1 MMALETIPII
11 GRNPRNFIL
20 QTKESISV
28 PITAQASR
36 LGTSAFSDAAPVEL
50 RPNATSEDVKAVV
63 RSVYRHLLGNDYLMA
78 SERLVIPES
87 LLGDGKI
94 TVKEFVRQ
102 VAKSELYKTKFF
114 YNNFHSRV
122 TELNYKH
129 LLGRA
134 PYDQAEISDH
144 LDLYEANG
152 YDADIDSYID
162 SLEYQTAFGEN
173 IVPYYRDLVTTGV
186 GQRTVGFTRLFA
198 LYRGYAGSSNAQLQ
212 GNYPRLVTEIA
223 RGMASTIVAPGSAYT
238 RPSLMGV
245 PVNSTFGGSKAFGS
259 GRLYRVEMA
268 AISGSGYPSVRRS
281 NKVLIIPYEELS
293 NNMQRVQRQGGKIA
307 SITPL

>member
-1 MMALETIPII
+1 M
-11 GRNPRNFIL
+11 
-20 QTKESISV
+20 

-36 LGTSAFSDAAPVEL
+36 LGTSAFNDAAPVEL
-50 RPNATSEDVKAVV
+50 RPNSTKEDVKAVV
-63 RSVYRHLLGNDYLMA
+63 NAVYRQLLGNDYLMA

-87 LLGDGKI
+87 LLRDGKI

-134 PYDQAEISDH
+134 PYDQAEISHH
-144 LDLYEANG
+144 LNLYETQG
-152 YDADIDSYID
+152 YEADIDSYID
-162 SLEYQTAFGEN
+162 SPEYQAYFGEN

-186 GQRTVGFTRLFA
+186 GQRTVGFTRLFS
-198 LYRGYAGSSNAQLQ
+198 LYRGYATSSRSQLQ
-212 GNYPRLVTEIA
+212 GNYPRLVTELA
-223 RGMASTIVAPGSAYT
+223 RGTASTVVAPGSAYT
-238 RPSLMGV
+238 RPSLQGV
-245 PVNSTFGGSKAFGS
+245 AVNSTFGGSKAYGS
-259 GRLYRVEMA
+259 GRLYRVEVA
-268 AISGSGYPSVRRS
+268 AINGPGYPKVRRS
-281 NKVLIIPYEELS
+281 NKAVIIPYEELS
-293 NNMQRVQRQGGKIA
+293 NHMQRVQRQGGRIA